1 VQGVQDLAE
10 VGRRGVEARAH
21 ARDGGC
27 EPCCTERL
35 HHIVDGALLE
45 RRDRVLVVRGHEH
58 DVAATAGGLRHL
70 EARQPRHL
78 DVEEHHLRLAALHR
92 VERLDAVL
100 GLGDDAQAGQS
111 RVRLS
116 LSSPRRTSSSSA
128 MTASVMGSLPAV
140 AAGLAVVRTGSD
152 PIARDA
158 GWLGSSCRPLAAVN
172 RSSPTGP
179 RRAAAGL
186 AGRRSIHLN
195 RLAASDTQ
203 TVASTV
209 PARSRTSLR
218 VLPV

>member
-1 VQGVQDLAE
+1 MSAAAITVA
-10 VGRRGVEARAH
+10 
-21 ARDGGC
+21 
-27 EPCCTERL
+27 
-35 HHIVDGALLE
+35 ALLVASPSITDA
-45 RRDRVLVVRGHEH
+45 DRI
-58 DVAATAGGLRHL
+58 AANGGFLL
-70 EARQPRHL
+70 GNA
-78 DVEEHHLRLAALHR
+78 HR
-92 VERLDAVL
+92 CGMGENRVT
-100 GLGDDAQAGQS
+100 QAGQ
-111 RVRLS
+111 LI
-116 LSSPRRTSSSSA
+116 RTLISA
-128 MTASVMGSLPAV
+128 AAPDDKAEEDATARFSAFFLVSTEEQK
-140 AAGLAVVRTGSD
+140 RE
-152 PIARDA
+152 ARDA